1 MKFIEKYFKLQSIVK
16 TLGLK
21 KIKTK
26 NILTD
31 RRYFTRISVDWQ
43 WYPAT
48 NGSHAKIKS
57 WKRLKDYKGL
67 NWESALG

>member
-21 KIKTK
+21 KIRTK

-31 RRYFTRISVDWQ
+31 RRYFTRISVD
-43 WYPAT
+43 
-48 NGSHAKIKS
+48 
-57 WKRLKDYKGL
+57 
-67 NWESALG
+67 